1 MDSRSGPRRAP
12 AGGRAPMAMPGMGLV
27 AKNAPPLRLPGEHF
41 AAALLFWLLGA
52 AGLVWVA
59 PELAQGL
66 FPLPRVAA
74 VTHLFTLGW
83 ITTTILGALYQFLP
97 VALQTPIRSERA
109 AHLTFALHV
118 PGLLLFVAGLITGT
132 NALLLAGAALFGTG
146 LLVFVGNLAATLKR
160 CSDHNLTWWSLACAA
175 LFLLLTVG
183 LGVTLAG
190 DMSGNYLGAARFLA
204 LAVHIHVAVAG
215 WVLLVVVGVSY
226 RLLPMFL
233 LSHGASERP
242 GWAALW
248 LLASGVAVLFL
259 HHHSPLPAVKWVA
272 AGLLAAG
279 LAAFVLQAVLFF
291 RHRKKPV
298 LDPGLRLAA
307 AALAFLGAALVL
319 APFFLA
325 RGLAAPRLATAY
337 VMALVLGGLSLFV
350 AGHYYKIL
358 PFLMWYHRF
367 GPLVGKQAVPR
378 VADLYSARV
387 GTVAAVLLVAGNL
400 GLLVAT
406 LAGAVLLAR
415 PAAILF
421 AAGAVVLAGQMLAI
435 ARRRPQ

>member
-1 MDSRSGPRRAP
+1 M
-12 AGGRAPMAMPGMGLV
+12 
-27 AKNAPPLRLPGEHF
+27 
-41 AAALLFWLLGA
+41 
-52 AGLVWVA
+52 
-59 PELAQGL
+59 
-66 FPLPRVAA
+66 
-74 VTHLFTLGW
+74 
-83 ITTTILGALYQFLP
+83 
-97 VALQTPIRSERA
+97 
-109 AHLTFALHV
+109 
-118 PGLLLFVAGLITGT
+118 
-132 NALLLAGAALFGTG
+132 
-146 LLVFVGNLAATLKR
+146 
-160 CSDHNLTWWSLACAA
+160 
-175 LFLLLTVG
+175 
-183 LGVTLAG
+183 
-190 DMSGNYLGAARFLA
+190 
-204 LAVHIHVAVAG
+204 
-215 WVLLVVVGVSY
+215 
-226 RLLPMFL
+226 
-233 LSHGASERP
+233 
-242 GWAALW
+242 
-248 LLASGVAVLFL
+248 
-259 HHHSPLPAVKWVA
+259 
-272 AGLLAAG
+272 
-279 LAAFVLQAVLFF
+279 QAVLFF

>member
-1 MDSRSGPRRAP
+1 
-12 AGGRAPMAMPGMGLV
+12 
-27 AKNAPPLRLPGEHF
+27 
-41 AAALLFWLLGA
+41 
-52 AGLVWVA
+52 
-59 PELAQGL
+59 
-66 FPLPRVAA
+66 
-74 VTHLFTLGW
+74 
-83 ITTTILGALYQFLP
+83 
-97 VALQTPIRSERA
+97 
-109 AHLTFALHV
+109 
-118 PGLLLFVAGLITGT
+118 
-132 NALLLAGAALFGTG
+132 
-146 LLVFVGNLAATLKR
+146 
-160 CSDHNLTWWSLACAA
+160 
-175 LFLLLTVG
+175 
-183 LGVTLAG
+183 
-190 DMSGNYLGAARFLA
+190 
-204 LAVHIHVAVAG
+204 
-215 WVLLVVVGVSY
+215 
-226 RLLPMFL
+226 
-233 LSHGASERP
+233 
-242 GWAALW
+242 
-248 LLASGVAVLFL
+248 
-259 HHHSPLPAVKWVA
+259 VKWVA